1 MKFSFKQ
8 ALSNDKHTYKKVG
21 RGLSMNSLPLL
32 LLQSLLTVVPSIA
45 GNSVRLTVRAANKFL
60 NNQFPCIHTPSRHK
74 CSTDLEGL
82 DQQLHSQFRKKNN
95 TNNMKKDPETNK

>member
-21 RGLSMNSLPLL
+21 RGLSMDRLPLL

-45 GNSVRLTVRAANKFL
+45 GNSVRLTVRPANKSL
-60 NNQFPCIHTPSRHK
+60 NNQLPCIHTHSRHR
-74 CSTDLEGL
+74 CSTPQISRDWISSFT
-82 DQQLHSQFRKKNN
+82 HSSGIKTTQHEER
-95 TNNMKKDPETNK
+95 P